1 MKKRTLLLVII
12 SLSAMLAAPGLYP
25 LARPAMAQ
33 EAMLDGLRVWEAD
46 GEVRMYCRAVNCFT
60 PEVIRTIQN
69 GFTTTV
75 AFDINMYRS
84 RRFWFN
90 EGIGKLNVEKTVK
103 YLPAK
108 EEYQIRAAAGG
119 EVLLKDVDAVEKA
132 LFELPELTVA
142 RTDQLSPDVSYTL
155 QVRASVWAA
164 TLPLFLDYLL
174 LGATLVEVDTGW
186 KEMELVFPLQSRPD
200 ANTER
205 GQ

>member
-1 MKKRTLLLVII
+1 MKKRVLLLFIL
-12 SLSAMLAAPGLYP
+12 SLVAMLAAPRLYP

-75 AFDINMYRS
+75 SFDINLYRS

-90 EGIGKLNVEKTVK
+90 NGIGKLSVEKTVK
-103 YLPAK
+103 YLRVK
-108 EEYQIRAAAGG
+108 DEYQIRTADGN
-119 EVLLKDVDAVEKA
+119 EVLLRDVDAVEKA

-142 RTDQLSPDVSYTL
+142 RTDQLSSEVSYTL

-186 KEMELVFPLQSRPD
+186 KEIDLVFPLQNLPG
-200 ANTER
+200 ANTESE
-205 GQ
+205 Q